1 MTKFGSLKK
10 STQKLSS
17 WKEILSWIIWDFY
30 IIHEKHALTCPGLY
44 RLIFQSLYHTS
55 LILPKQEIDETVTF
69 QNFHKLFKN
78 KFAAFFGAFWH
89 PIFKQEKRNEL
100 TGYMKHAV
108 MSITCTLHWE
118 SWCSYKKIVI
128 IKMNKMYF

>member
-1 MTKFGSLKK
+1 MTKFASVKK
-10 STQKLSS
+10 IHTKVIIVKGNLELNDLGFLYYSA
-17 WKEILSWIIWDFY
+17 KE
-30 IIHEKHALTCPGLY
+30 HALTCPGLY

-108 MSITCTLHWE
+108 MFITCTLHWE
-118 SWCSYKKIVI
+118 S
-128 IKMNKMYF
+128 